1 VGRGDKPK
9 FSGDSA
15 EKQLMEVALTSPRIQ
30 KMRYYPVFLDIQN
43 RPCLVVGG
51 GPVAERKV
59 LGLLSAGAKVTV
71 VSPRTTKKLG
81 ELAKEDRVKHQK
93 GRFTPGML
101 KGFFLAIAATDSKE
115 VNAAVWMEAEAL
127 GLPVNVVD
135 DPAHCSFIM
144 PSVVDRGSLTVAIST
159 SGKSP
164 LLAQRLREELEKII
178 GTEYETLVE
187 ILGAVR
193 KKLLKN
199 GLSRDKKESIIKDLV
214 GSPLPGLIRAG
225 DVRGINEALRARLG
239 KGYALSNLG
248 IKIKER

>member
-1 VGRGDKPK
+1 MGRGDKPK

-144 PSVVDRGSLTVAIST
+144 PSVVDRGALTVAIST

-164 LLAQRLREELEKII
+164 LLARRLREELEKII

-193 KKLLKN
+193 KKLLKT

>member
-1 VGRGDKPK
+1 
-9 FSGDSA
+9 
-15 EKQLMEVALTSPRIQ
+15 
-30 KMRYYPVFLDIQN
+30 MRYYPVFLDIQN

-51 GPVAERKV
+51 GAVAERKV

-81 ELAKEDRVKHQK
+81 ELAKEDLVKHQK

-101 KGFFLAIAATDSKE
+101 KGFFLAIAATDSKA
-115 VNAAVWMEAEAL
+115 VNVAVWTEAEAL
-127 GLPVNVVD
+127 GLPVNVAD

-164 LLAQRLREELEKII
+164 LLAQRLREELERII

-193 KKLLKN
+193 KKLLKT

-214 GSPLPGLIRAG
+214 ASPLPGLIRAK

-239 KGYALSNLG
+239 KGYALSRLG
-248 IKIKER
+248 IKIKEL

>member
-1 VGRGDKPK
+1 
-9 FSGDSA
+9 
-15 EKQLMEVALTSPRIQ
+15 MTSPRIQ
-30 KMRYYPVFLDIQN
+30 KMRYYPVFLDIKN

-51 GPVAERKV
+51 GLVAERKA
-59 LGLLSAGAKVTV
+59 LGLLAAGALVTV
-71 VSPRTTKKLG
+71 VSPRTTKTLG
-81 ELAKEDRVKHQK
+81 ELAKK
-93 GRFTPGML
+93 GRLKHHRGRFKPGSL
-101 KGFFLAIAATDSKE
+101 KGFFLAIAATDSSA
-115 VNAAVWMEAEAL
+115 VNMAVWTEAEAL

-144 PSVVDRGSLTVAIST
+144 PSVVDRGALTVAIST

-164 LLAQRLREELEKII
+164 LLARRLREELEKII

-193 KKLLKN
+193 KKLLKT

-214 GSPLPGLIRAG
+214 ASPLPGLIRAG
-225 DVRGINEALRARLG
+225 NTRGINEALRDRLG
-239 KGYALSNLG
+239 KGYALSRLG

>member
-1 VGRGDKPK
+1 MGRGDKPK